1 MKIETAKKGKFLV
14 LSLQNVSKGQLD
26 LTNIKML
33 KTRIE
38 AVLPPEEQHVL
49 LDMEKITYIDS
60 SVIGYLVDLLNRFR
74 GKTGSF
80 GMIAINPKIQNI
92 LELANLTKFFLI
104 FPSIDS
110 IEG

>member
-1 MKIETAKKGKFLV
+1 MKIETLRKGKYLI
-14 LSLQNVSKGQLD
+14 LSPLNVSKGQLD

-33 KTRIE
+33 KTRLE
-38 AVLPPEEQHVL
+38 AVLPAEEQHVL

-74 GKTGSF
+74 TKTGSF

>member
-1 MKIETAKKGKFLV
+1 MKIEFLKKGKYLV
-14 LSLQNVSKGQLD
+14 LSVQNVPKGQLD

-38 AVLPPEEQHVL
+38 SVVPPEEQHVI

-60 SVIGYLVDLLNRFR
+60 SVIGYMVDLLNRFR
-74 GKTGSF
+74 NKSGSF
-80 GMIAINPKIQNI
+80 GLMNLNPKVQNI
-92 LELANLTKFFLI
+92 LELANLMKFFNTV
-104 FPSIDS
+104 PSIDA